1 MSMIN
6 FKISI
11 TPKEAYDMLLDLD
24 SAELVYDELK
34 SPSEGKKIAILVF
47 EKYYFRS
54 ENRAA
59 LTVTIDNFDGV
70 TSVTAIATGS
80 SQGLI
85 FNFDWG
91 AADNFVESIRKVFKE
106 YIIEYC

>member
-1 MSMIN
+1 MAEIN

-11 TPKEAYDMLLDLD
+11 TPKAACDMLQELD
-24 SAELVYDELK
+24 SAELIYDELK
-34 SPSEGKKIAILVF
+34 RPAPGKEIAILVF

-59 LTVTIDNFDGV
+59 MTVIIDNFEGV
-70 TSVTAIATGS
+70 TYVKAIAAGS
-80 SQGLI
+80 SQGFI

-91 AADNFVESIRKVFKE
+91 AADNFVESVRKVFKE
-106 YIIEYC
+106 YILE

>member
-1 MSMIN
+1 MAEIN

-11 TPKEAYDMLLDLD
+11 TPKKAYDKLQGLD
-24 SAELVYDELK
+24 SAELVYEELK
-34 SPSEGKKIAILVF
+34 RPVEGKEIAILIF

-59 LTVTIDNFDGV
+59 MTVIIDNFDGV
-70 TSVTAIATGS
+70 TYVRAIAAGS
-80 SQGLI
+80 SQGFI

-91 AADNFVESIRKVFKE
+91 AADNFVESIRKVLKE
-106 YIIEYC
+106 YVIE

>member
-1 MSMIN
+1 
-6 FKISI
+6 
-11 TPKEAYDMLLDLD
+11 MLQGWD

-34 SPSEGKKIAILVF
+34 RPAEGKEIAVFIF
-47 EKYYFRS
+47 EKYYFRA

-59 LTVTIDNFDGV
+59 LTIIIDNFNGV
-70 TSVTAIATGS
+70 TSVTAVATGS

-91 AADNFVESIRKVFKE
+91 AADNFAESVRKAFKG
-106 YIIEYC
+106 YIIE

>member
-1 MSMIN
+1 MAEVS

-11 TPKEAYDMLLDLD
+11 TPKEAYDILQEDDSLD
-24 SAELVYDELK
+24 LVYDEFK
-34 SPSEGKKIAILVF
+34 RPVAEKEIAILIF

-59 LTVTIDNFDGV
+59 LTVIIDNFNGV
-70 TSVTAIATGS
+70 TSVTSIAAGS
-80 SQGLI
+80 SKGII

-91 AADNFVESIRKVFKE
+91 AADNFAESVRKVFKD
-106 YIIEYC
+106 YIIE

>member
-1 MSMIN
+1 MSMIY

-11 TPKEAYDMLLDLD
+11 TPKEAYDMLQDLD

-34 SPSEGKKIAILVF
+34 RPAEGKEIAVLVF

-59 LTVTIDNFDGV
+59 LTVIIDNFNGV
-70 TSVTAIATGS
+70 TSVTAIAAGS
-80 SQGLI
+80 SKGII

-91 AADNFVESIRKVFKE
+91 AADNFADSIRKVFQG
-106 YIIEYC
+106 YIVE

>member
-1 MSMIN
+1 MAEVS

-11 TPKEAYDMLLDLD
+11 TPKEAYDMLQEADSLD
-24 SAELVYDELK
+24 LVYDEFK
-34 SPSEGKKIAILVF
+34 RPVAEKEIAILIF
-47 EKYYFRS
+47 EKYYFRA

-59 LTVTIDNFDGV
+59 LTVVIDNFNGV
-70 TSVTAIATGS
+70 TSVTAIVAGS

-91 AADNFVESIRKVFKE
+91 AADNFIGSVRKIFKE
-106 YIIEYC
+106 YIIE